1 MTIDVAIND
10 TTRYNAMWVAAETYS
25 VLGKDICI
33 FVKRE
38 SGI

>member
-1 MTIDVAIND
+1 MTIDVTMND
-10 TTRYNAMWVAAETYS
+10 VTRYNAMWAAAETYS
-25 VLGKDICI
+25 VLGKDVCM